1 MTQRSETKK
10 ELRQTGIK
18 VQLIGADGNAFA
30 MIGLV
35 RRALRQAGY
44 GEDFVRAFMDD
55 AASSDYQHLLAVI
68 DKTVVI
74 E

>member
-1 MTQRSETKK
+1 MEPKPK
-10 ELRQTGIK
+10 LKQTGLR

-30 MIGLV
+30 LIGLV

-44 GEDFVRAFMDD
+44 GEDFVRVFMDE
-55 AASSDYQHLLAVI
+55 ATSGDYRHLLAVI
-68 DKTVVI
+68 ADTVEI